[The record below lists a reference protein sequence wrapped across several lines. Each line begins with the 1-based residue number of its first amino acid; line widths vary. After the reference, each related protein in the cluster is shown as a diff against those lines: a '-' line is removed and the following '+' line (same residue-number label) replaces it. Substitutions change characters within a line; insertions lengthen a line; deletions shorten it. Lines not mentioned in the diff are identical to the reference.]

1 MPKIN
6 VNVRVAVADTLSDTL
21 VRIYQDAVAEN
32 PDGALAKDANLAAIM
47 GELASLSA
55 DLTRAIK
62 QERVSLSLDEADSAR
77 DKLLS
82 RFFALLAGYGA
93 IPNAQKQEAAEKL
106 LAVSAK
112 YKGIASESFARE
124 SALLE
129 SMLEDFAADDLKA
142 PIALLEG
149 VSDLL
154 ASLREAQDRFNK
166 ESDNATD
173 VHTGKGDSASAM
185 KKPLLAVINE
195 KVIPYVS
202 ALRAVEAYK
211 AFAAKC
217 EFEVGKANGSVGR
230 KKKE

>member
-62 QERVSLSLDEADSAR
+62 QDRVSLSLDEADSAR

-149 VSDLL
+149 VGDLL

-230 KKKE
+230 KKRE